1 MRNSFF
7 TLALRNIFRNK
18 RRTTI
23 TLLAIISGMVGL
35 IVFGGFVE
43 YSFWGL
49 RESTIRSQ
57 LGHIQI
63 YKKGYSEKGIANPS
77 KYLID
82 DFQQLEEL
90 FYKIP
95 YVELVTARL
104 SFSGLISTGEQT
116 LICKGDGVIPEKE
129 AKLASFEEIIGVE
142 GLFEEGKEE
151 GVIGSEMQKSLGAKI
166 GNYLTILTTT
176 PSGMMNAV
184 DIKLIGIARSGAK
197 DYDSVFVKLPL
208 TVVQRLFLTTEVE
221 KIVILLDK
229 TEHTEEVAQR
239 LNLLFKK
246 KGLGLELKTWSEL
259 APFYHAVVR
268 LYNGMFGVVKLIIAI
283 LVLFSIA
290 NTMTMSV
297 FERVKEIGTL
307 RAIGTKKSGILR
319 LFLWEGFLIGI
330 IGAVLG
336 MITGILVAQVI
347 NLCGGI
353 YVPPPPAMTT
363 GYNAMI
369 LIVPGV
375 LLYSFLSTIIVSTIS
390 AFYPALRATR
400 LSIVESLGHN

>member
-1 MRNSFF
+1 MKHSFF

-18 RRTTI
+18 RRTSI
-23 TLLAIISGMVGL
+23 TLLSIVSGMVCL

-57 LGHIQI
+57 LGHIQV
-63 YKKGYSEKGIANPS
+63 YKKGYSEKGVANPS

-82 DFQQLEEL
+82 DFQRMEGL

-104 SFSGLISTGEQT
+104 SFSGLISTGENS

-129 AKLASFEEIIGVE
+129 AKLASFEEIVDGE

-151 GVIGSEMQKSLGAKI
+151 VVIGSEMQKSLGARI
-166 GNYLTILTTT
+166 GDDLTILTTT

-184 DIKLIGIARSGAK
+184 DIKLVGIARSGAK
-197 DYDSVFVKLPL
+197 DYDSVFAKLPL
-208 TVVQRLFLTTEVE
+208 SVVQRLLFTTEVE

-229 TEHTEEVAQR
+229 TEHTQEVAQQ
-239 LNLLFKK
+239 LNLLFKE
-246 KGLGLELKTWSEL
+246 KGLNMELKTWNDL
-259 APFYHAVVR
+259 APFYQAVVR
-268 LYNGMFGVVKLIIAI
+268 LYIGIFGVIKVIIAI

-307 RAIGTKKSGILR
+307 RAIGTKKSGILK

-330 IGAVLG
+330 MGAVMG
-336 MITGILVAQVI
+336 IIAGILIAQGI

-353 YVPPPPAMTT
+353 YMPPPPAMTT
-363 GYNAMI
+363 GYNALI

-375 LLYSFLSTIIVSTIS
+375 LLYAFLSTIVISTIS
-390 AFYPALRATR
+390 ACYPALRATR

>member
-129 AKLASFEEIIGVE
+129 AKLASFEEIIGGE

>member
-104 SFSGLISTGEQT
+104 SFSGLVSTGEQT

-129 AKLASFEEIIGVE
+129 AKLASFEEIIGGE

>member
-1 MRNSFF
+1 M
-7 TLALRNIFRNK
+7 
-18 RRTTI
+18 
-23 TLLAIISGMVGL
+23 
-35 IVFGGFVE
+35 
-43 YSFWGL
+43 
-49 RESTIRSQ
+49 
-57 LGHIQI
+57 
-63 YKKGYSEKGIANPS
+63 
-77 KYLID
+77 
-82 DFQQLEEL
+82 
-90 FYKIP
+90 
-95 YVELVTARL
+95 
-104 SFSGLISTGEQT
+104 
-116 LICKGDGVIPEKE
+116 
-129 AKLASFEEIIGVE
+129 ASFEEIIEGE

-166 GNYLTILTTT
+166 GDYLTILTTT
-176 PSGMMNAV
+176 PSGMMNAA
-184 DIKLIGIARSGAK
+184 DIKLVGIARSGAK

-208 TVVQRLFLTTEVE
+208 TIVQRLFLTNEVE

-229 TEHTEEVAQR
+229 TERTEEVAQR
-239 LNLLFKK
+239 LNLLFKEK
-246 KGLGLELKTWSEL
+246 ELDLELKTWSEL

-268 LYNGMFGVVKLIIAI
+268 LYNGMFGVVKVIIAI

-319 LFLWEGFLIGI
+319 LFLWEGFLIGV

-336 MITGILVAQVI
+336 IITGILVAQSI

-363 GYNAMI
+363 GYNALI

-375 LLYSFLSTIIVSTIS
+375 LLYSFLSTVVISTIS
-390 AFYPALRATR
+390 AFYPALRATK

>member
-1 MRNSFF
+1 MKNSFF

-18 RRTTI
+18 RRTII

-57 LGHIQI
+57 LGHIQV
-63 YKKGYSEKGIANPS
+63 YKKGYCEKGIANPS

-82 DFQQLEEL
+82 DFQRLEEL

-104 SFSGLISTGEQT
+104 SFSGLISTGENT

-129 AKLASFEEIIGVE
+129 AKLASFEEIIKGE

-151 GVIGSEMQKSLGAKI
+151 GIIGSEMQKSLGAKI
-166 GNYLTILTTT
+166 GDYLTILTTT

-208 TVVQRLFLTTEVE
+208 TVVQRLFLTNKVE

-229 TEHTEEVAQR
+229 TEHTQEVAQR
-239 LNLLFKK
+239 LNLLFKE

-268 LYNGMFGVVKLIIAI
+268 LYNGMFGVVKVIIAI

-319 LFLWEGFLIGI
+319 LFLWEGFLIGV

-336 MITGILVAQVI
+336 MLTGILVAQVI

-353 YVPPPPAMTT
+353 YIPPPPAMTK
-363 GYNAMI
+363 GYNAFI
-369 LIVPGV
+369 LVVPRV
-375 LLYSFLSTIIVSTIS
+375 LLYSFLSTVVVSTIS